1 VNCRRAGCPGSYGP
15 EGYCNECGRRMPA
28 GAPAPREAGDD
39 SKVLTPDL
47 TPVGAAV
54 PADAWAG
61 VNAALGATGAS
72 TAASAPGTDGSPTHG
87 ATPSGP
93 STQSAGSPGAGRPST
108 GRRTPSRGRLG
119 AGLIDIPRIPRRD
132 PASAVLAEPVVPE
145 KRRFCA
151 RCDSPVGR
159 TRGGQQGL
167 TTGFCPNCR
176 SPYSFLPR
184 LSPGD
189 VLSGRYEVLGCLAH
203 GGLGWIYLAR
213 DRHVSDKVADRWVVL
228 KGLIDTGDPDA
239 MAAAV
244 NERRFLVNVDHSTI
258 VKIHD
263 FASHPDPRTG
273 TDVGYIVM
281 EYVGGPSLR
290 DLLLAHRESTG
301 QALPL
306 AHVLAYGL
314 EVLPALGYLHDRDLL
329 YCDFKPDN
337 VIHADDQLKLIDL
350 GAVRQADDM
359 HSAVY
364 GTPGYQAPEV
374 ASVGPSVASDVY
386 TVGRAMAVLSFGFRG
401 FSTTYVDRLP
411 DRGEVRLLASEES
424 FDRLLRRATHLDPRR
439 RFGSTAEMAE
449 QVRGVLREVLSAAD
463 GTPRPEPSAQFTRER
478 RVFGTEAGLLAGD
491 TGDAGGPAGSL
502 AGATIAAALPLP
514 LPDASDPGVGYLAT
528 VATTDPD
535 ELVAILSAAPVR
547 TMEVGLRLV
556 RARIEQGDPA
566 GALADLDSAGG
577 FADWRLDWYRGLA
590 ALAAERWTDARAA
603 FDAVYSELP
612 GEPAA
617 RVALAVACER
627 DGDPAAAEPRYER
640 VWAVD
645 RDFVSAAF
653 GLARLRLAR
662 GDRVGCVEVLD
673 QVPDSSSQYHTAQ
686 VAAVRARVGAELA
699 HVLET
704 DLLDASSRLERLR
717 LGVERNA
724 WLAAEMLE
732 RSLLWVRVAQ
742 ASLGARVLGHEL
754 SERSL
759 RLGLEQAYRALAK
772 MAPDPES
779 RIGWVDRANSVRPR
793 TWV

>member
-1 VNCRRAGCPGSYGP
+1 MKCARPGCPGSYGP
-15 EGYCNECGRRMPA
+15 EGYCDECGRRMPA
-28 GAPAPREAGDD
+28 TATAPGPALAEA
-39 SKVLTPDL
+39 SVLSPDM

-54 PADAWAG
+54 PQDAWADL
-61 VNAALGATGAS
+61 NAALGATGAS
-72 TAASAPGTDGSPTHG
+72 TAASAPVTDGS
-87 ATPSGP
+87 ATESAPVPSGP
-93 STQSAGSPGAGRPST
+93 STQGSGRPTGSSAGRPST
-108 GRRTPSRGRLG
+108 GRRAPSRGRLG
-119 AGLIDIPRIPRRD
+119 AGLIEIPRIPRRD
-132 PASAVLAEPVVPE
+132 PPSAVLAEPVVPE

-159 TRGGQQGL
+159 SRAGQPGL

-184 LSPGD
+184 LAPGD

-213 DRHVSDKVADRWVVL
+213 DTHVSDKVADRWVVL

-290 DLLLAHRESTG
+290 DLLLAHREATG
-301 QALPL
+301 EALPL
-306 AHVLAYGL
+306 PQVLAYGL

-350 GAVRQADDM
+350 GAVRRADDM

-374 ASVGPSVASDVY
+374 VKVGPSVASDIY

-411 DRGEVRLLASEES
+411 DRGEVRLLAAEES
-424 FDRLLRRATHLDPRR
+424 FDRLLRRATHRDPRR
-439 RFGSTAEMAE
+439 RFASTTEMAE

-478 RVFGTEAGLLAGD
+478 RVFGTDAGLLAGD
-491 TGDAGGPAGSL
+491 ASGHEASGS
-502 AGATIAAALPLP
+502 AVASALPLP
-514 LPDASDPGVGYLAT
+514 LPDPSDPGVGYLAT
-528 VATTDPD
+528 VGTTDPD
-535 ELVAILSAAPVR
+535 ELVAVLSAAPVR
-547 TMEVGLRLV
+547 SMEVGLRLV

-566 GALADLDSAGG
+566 GALADLDTASG

-590 ALAAERWTDARAA
+590 ALAAERWGDARAA

-617 RVALAVACER
+617 RLALAVACER
-627 DGDPAAAEPRYER
+627 AGDGAAAEPRYER

-662 GDRVGCVEVLD
+662 GERIGCVAVLD
-673 QVPDSSSQYHTAQ
+673 EVPDSSSQYHTAQ

-704 DLLDASSRLERLR
+704 DLLDASARLERLR

-732 RSLLWVRVAQ
+732 RSLMWVRVAQ
-742 ASLGARVLGHEL
+742 ATTGARVLGHEL

-759 RLGLEQAYRALAK
+759 RLGLEQAYRSLAK
-772 MAPDPES
+772 MAPDPAS
-779 RIGWVDRANSVRPR
+779 RIDWVDRANSVRPR

>member
-1 VNCRRAGCPGSYGP
+1 
-15 EGYCNECGRRMPA
+15 MPA
-28 GAPAPREAGDD
+28 AAPEPAPEPAPAAASADNR
-39 SKVLTPDL
+39 VLTPEI

-54 PADAWAG
+54 PADAWAD
-61 VNAALGATGAS
+61 VNAALGGTGAS
-72 TAASAPGTDGSPTHG
+72 TAGSGLGTDSSATQTASP
-87 ATPSGP
+87 PSGP
-93 STQSAGSPGAGRPST
+93 STQSSATPGGGRPTT

-119 AGLIDIPRIPRRD
+119 AGLIEMPRIPRRD
-132 PASAVLAEPVVPE
+132 PAAAVLAEPMVPE

-159 TRGGQQGL
+159 SRGGQPGL

-184 LSPGD
+184 LVPGD
-189 VLSGRYEVLGCLAH
+189 LLSGRYEVLGCLAH

-301 QALPL
+301 EALPL
-306 AHVLAYGL
+306 PQVLAYGL

-350 GAVRQADDM
+350 GAVRRADDM
-359 HSAVY
+359 LSAVY

-374 ASVGPSVASDVY
+374 TTVGPSVASDVY
-386 TVGRAMAVLSFGFRG
+386 TVGRALAVLSFGFRG
-401 FSTTYVDRLP
+401 FSTAYVDRLP
-411 DRGEVRLLASEES
+411 DRGEVRLLAAEES
-424 FDRLLRRATHLDPRR
+424 FDRLLRRATHRHPRR

-449 QVRGVLREVLSAAD
+449 QVRGVLREVLAAAD
-463 GTPRPEPSAQFTRER
+463 GNPRPEPSAQFTRER
-478 RVFGTEAGLLAGD
+478 RVFGTDAGLLAA
-491 TGDAGGPAGSL
+491 DASDGVLSGS
-502 AGATIAAALPLP
+502 AVAAALPLP
-514 LPDASDPGVGYLAT
+514 LPDPSDPGVGYLAT

-535 ELVAILSAAPVR
+535 ELVAVLSAAPVR
-547 TMEVGLRLV
+547 SMEVGLRLV

-566 GALADLDSAGG
+566 GALTDLDSASG
-577 FADWRLDWYRGLA
+577 FTDWRLDWYRGLA
-590 ALAAERWTDARAA
+590 ALAAQRWSDARAA
-603 FDAVYSELP
+603 FDSVYGDLP

-617 RVALAVACER
+617 RLALAVSCEL
-627 DGDPAAAEPRYER
+627 DGDAAAAEPRYER
-640 VWAVD
+640 VWVVD

-662 GDRVGCVEVLD
+662 GERVGCVGALD

-699 HVLET
+699 HILEA
-704 DLLDASSRLERLR
+704 DLLDASARVERLR

-732 RSLLWVRVAQ
+732 RSLEWVRGAQ
-742 ASLGARVLGHEL
+742 ATVGSRVLGHEL

-772 MAPDPES
+772 MAPDAHS
-779 RIGWVDRANSVRPR
+779 RVGWVDLANSVRPR